1 MLGHLGITWIT
12 MMRSLLFTQNDEQI
26 TKSYRIASFHKTFPT
41 FKIQFKIWSQMIPEW
56 FSGWWL
62 TYPSE
67 KYLFVNGKD
76 YPWLSPIYYGNI
88 KNVETTN
95 QVYSWIIN
103 GLIYI
108 YIYPYNGIS
117 PWMIPQPGIIS
128 GIGSASGSASGGVE
142 TAAGASGSF
151 SKPWMPG
158 NSWKPEKI
166 HGFSW
171 SIFWGWRFCPIIFWG
186 WRFFFQFGNKMEFVF
201 NSIHGVYDHFTF
213 GFCSNL

>member
-41 FKIQFKIWSQMIPEW
+41 FKIQFKIWSQKIPEW

-76 YPWLSPIYYGNI
+76 YPWLSPICYGNI

-108 YIYPYNGIS
+108 YIHIMEFHHGWS
-117 PWMIPQPGIIS
+117 LSQVS
-128 GIGSASGSASGGVE
+128 SQASAPHPAPHPAV
-142 TAAGASGSF
+142 
-151 SKPWMPG
+151 SKPPLAPRGPSPNRGCLGTAENQKNPWL
-158 NSWKPEKI
+158 
-166 HGFSW
+166 F
-171 SIFWGWRFCPIIFWG
+171 
-186 WRFFFQFGNKMEFVF
+186 ME
-201 NSIHGVYDHFTF
+201 HFLGLEILSHHF
-213 GFCSNL
+213 LRLEILFPVWE